1 MIIGILFLIGIALGA
16 AIIYVI
22 LNPKVKATK
31 VLDIETEEKNDK
43 LRADMLYL
51 QDQCANYT
59 TKKQQL
65 QESVEQIKKH
75 IIDIQ
80 KQAEE
85 SANTIYE
92 KSFELANERMS
103 IAAEKLS
110 AEYEESRQ
118 KAEQE
123 YIELMAYQSAT
134 LVKELNATTT
144 AIKNAELQLAG
155 LAAKVSAATAAAKR
169 QEEMETAQDF
179 YRLNLPDIDI
189 EEIIKLREVTILLRD
204 SEPLNK
210 VIWKVYYEKPYTDL
224 IGRVVGTDVH
234 TGIYKITHIKS
245 QKCYVGQAAD
255 IASRWKQH
263 IKRGIGAEAPTRN
276 KLYPAML
283 EHGVENFTFE
293 IVEECPRAQLN
304 EREDYWQEYFG
315 AKEFGYSIK

>member
-1 MIIGILFLIGIALGA
+1 MIIGLIIVGVVIGA
-16 AIIYVI
+16 AAVYFY
-22 LNPKVKATK
+22 LNPKVKATQ
-31 VLDIETEEKNDK
+31 VLDE
-43 LRADMLYL
+43 
-51 QDQCANYT
+51 Q
-59 TKKQQL
+59 TKR
-65 QESVEQIKKH
+65 ENEQIRTESIQLKSEYSALIDKTLAQEQH
-75 IIDIQ
+75 IKNIQ
-80 KQAEE
+80 KQAED

-103 IAAEKLS
+103 AAAEKMS
-110 AEYEESRQ
+110 AEYEEARQ

-123 YIELMAYQSAT
+123 YIELMACQSAT
-134 LVKELNATTT
+134 LVKELSATNT

-155 LAAKVSAATAAAKR
+155 LAAKVSAAVAAAKR

-189 EEIIKLREVTILLRD
+189 EEIIKLREVTVLLRN

-224 IGRVVGTDVH
+224 IGRVVGTGVH
-234 TGIYKITHIKS
+234 TGIYKITNIKS

-293 IVEECPRAQLN
+293 IVEECSRAQLN
-304 EREDYWQEYFG
+304 EREDYWQDYFG